1 MEQNKHKMYSG
12 EDGYDHFPISYEP
25 IKCGTFHIYLFGQIV
40 SPQQFIS
47 AIEVMRA
54 ASENDRVMIHLQSCG
69 GSLDATDTFLQA
81 MHECQAEIV
90 VKASGGVHSAGTL
103 ILLAADSFML
113 SENFSSLIHNGSTGA
128 YGKYSD
134 YRAETAFTSKWM
146 EKVIRNAYE
155 GFLSDEEIN
164 DVLKGVDLWLDAEE
178 WVERHE
184 ARNEYIQEKLAE
196 FHAAQEADQAQLA
209 AVEQAIA
216 SIEAAEKKPR
226 KPRKKAEAQQA

>member
-1 MEQNKHKMYSG
+1 MEQKQTKMYSG

-47 AIEVMRA
+47 AIEVMRS
-54 ASENDRVMIHLQSCG
+54 ASENDRIMIHLQSCG

-113 SENFSSLIHNGSTGA
+113 SDNFSSLIHNGSCGSI
-128 YGKYSD
+128 GKFSD
-134 YRAETAFTSKWM
+134 YRTETAFTAKWM
-146 EKVIRNAYE
+146 ERVMRNAYE
-155 GFLSDEEIN
+155 GFLTDDEISDVI
-164 DVLKGVDLWLDAEE
+164 KGIDIWLDAEE
-178 WVERHE
+178 WIERHE
-184 ARNEYIQEKLAE
+184 ARNDYIQEKMEE
-196 FHAAQEADQAQLA
+196 FHSAQEAELA
-209 AVEQAIA
+209 AVEAQIA
-216 SIEAAEKKPR
+216 NLEAPAKKSKSLKR
-226 KPRKKAEAQQA
+226 AADEHNAQVA